1 MELGM
6 SFTPADAGAGHQFLM
21 LVKGTM
27 TKSRSSSFTS
37 RAAQVPALS
46 KATLQDGTYQSEGA
60 YHTTHEAR
68 LDHAGARAAWS
79 IRGLWGV
86 SLLNSREKLL
96 NQEYDDWHLTST
108 DPCKPFESSG
118 RTRIQMLISRSGS
131 STGPCS

>member
-1 MELGM
+1 MDGVGHVLYTSGRWCGP
-6 SFTPADAGAGHQFLM
+6 TIPYAGQGYHDQVSII
-21 LVKGTM
+21 LVH
-27 TKSRSSSFTS
+27 
-37 RAAQVPALS
+37 LS